1 MKAKKNIIKPTIE
14 KAKTKVEQLN
24 KTIKPKVKDVK
35 KATKVKTQS
44 IKTDTLKPIVNKMK
58 VDFEKS
64 KHIIKEENQKI
75 TNKIVNTKNI
85 LISKI
90 DQPKP
95 FKTTAIIGCQ
105 WGDEGK
111 GKITDYYSQNSDVI
125 VRWSGGDNAGHTI
138 VFDHQKYKLSIIP
151 SGIFN
156 KDSYCVIA
164 NGCVVNPEKL
174 VSEIEYL
181 KAAGFSC
188 QNLRISDR
196 AHIILPYHLAFDEYE
211 EKIKGDKAIGTTKKG
226 IGPCYADKVNRI
238 GIRMGDLLDKERL
251 LELITDNLLIKNKIL
266 KNVYGYEKEFNA
278 QTIYNRLL
286 ELLPYFK
293 DLIIDTGQFLNEQ
306 LVRNKKILFEG
317 AQGTLLDLDH
327 GTYPFV
333 TSSNPSASSIAIG
346 SGISLKAINEIIGVT
361 KAYST
366 RVGAGAF
373 PSEVFGKLADY
384 IRMTGNEYGTVSKRP
399 RRIGWFD
406 AVIAKYSA
414 QINGFTSLAVMLLD
428 VLTGIETLSICTHYT
443 LNGEIIRY
451 IPSQINNFNKCQ
463 PHFITMPGWN
473 EDITNITSYDELPEN
488 AKNYLKKIS
497 ELVGVPIRIFSV
509 GPDRKQ
515 TIFIKE

>member
-1 MKAKKNIIKPTIE
+1 MKPKKNIMKPAIK
-14 KAKTKVEQLN
+14 KTKQKGEQLN
-24 KTIKPKVKDVK
+24 KLVKPKVKAIK
-35 KATKVKTQS
+35 KVIKTKIVT
-44 IKTDTLKPIVNKMK
+44 IKTDVIKSKLDK
-58 VDFEKS
+58 VKINTEKS
-64 KHIIKEENQKI
+64 KNIIANKNQNI
-75 TNKIVNTKNI
+75 NNKIIDTKNI
-85 LISKI
+85 LVSKVN
-90 DQPKP
+90 QPKP
-95 FKTTAIIGCQ
+95 FRTTAIIGCQ

-111 GKITDYYSQNSDVI
+111 GKVTDYYSQNSDII

-156 KDSYCVIA
+156 KNSYCVIG

-181 KAAGFSC
+181 KNAGFSC

-196 AHIILPYHLAFDEYE
+196 AHVILPYHLALDECE
-211 EKIKGDKAIGTTKKG
+211 EKMKGDKAIGTTKKG
-226 IGPCYADKVNRI
+226 IGPCYADKVSRI
-238 GIRMGDLLDKERL
+238 GIRMGDLLDKDRL
-251 LELITDNLLIKNKIL
+251 LELITDNLAIKNKIL
-266 KNVYGYEKEFNA
+266 KNIYGYEKEFNV
-278 QTIYNRLL
+278 QIIYNRLL
-286 ELLPYFK
+286 ELLVNFK

-306 LVRNKKILFEG
+306 LIRNKKILFEG

-346 SGISLKAINEIIGVT
+346 SGISLKTVNEIIGVT

-373 PSEVFGKLADY
+373 PSEIFGKLAEY
-384 IRMTGNEYGTVSKRP
+384 IRTTGNEYGTVSKRP

-414 QINGFTSLAVMLLD
+414 QINGFTGLAVMLLD

-443 LNGEIIRY
+443 LNGEIVRY
-451 IPSQINNFNKCQ
+451 IPSQIANFNKCQ
-463 PHFITMPGWN
+463 PQFITMPGWN
-473 EDITNITSYDELPEN
+473 EDITNIASYDELPEN

-497 ELVGVPIRIFSV
+497 ELVDVPIKMFSV

>member
-1 MKAKKNIIKPTIE
+1 MKTKKNEIKPKLAKVKTNKIKQTNKIVAPKVKAKKLNVIKSTVKKLKVNSEKIKNIIKT
-14 KAKTKVEQLN
+14 KT
-24 KTIKPKVKDVK
+24 PK
-35 KATKVKTQS
+35 
-44 IKTDTLKPIVNKMK
+44 IPYP
-58 VDFEKS
+58 KS
-64 KHIIKEENQKI
+64 
-75 TNKIVNTKNI
+75 VNTV
-85 LISKI
+85 
-90 DQPKP
+90 
-95 FKTTAIIGCQ
+95 AIIGCQ

-111 GKITDYYSQNSDVI
+111 GKITDYYSQNSDII

-156 KDSYCVIA
+156 KNAYCVIA
-164 NGCVVNPEKL
+164 NGCLINPEKL

-181 KAAGFSC
+181 RMAGFSC

-196 AHIILPYHLAFDEYE
+196 AHVILPYHLAFDECE
-211 EKIKGDKAIGTTKKG
+211 ETNRGDKALGTTKKG

-251 LELITDNLLIKNKIL
+251 LQLITDNLIIKNKIL
-266 KNVYGYEKEFNA
+266 KNIYGYEKEFNA
-278 QTIYNRLL
+278 QVIYNRLL
-286 ELLPYFK
+286 ELLVNFK
-293 DLIIDTGQFLNEQ
+293 DLIIDTSQFLNEQ

-346 SGISLKAINEIIGVT
+346 AGISLKAVNEIIGVT

-366 RVGAGAF
+366 RVGAGPF
-373 PSEVFGKLADY
+373 PSEIFGKTADY
-384 IRMTGNEYGTVSKRP
+384 IRTVGNEYGTVSKRP

-414 QINGFTSLAVMLLD
+414 QINGFTSLAIMLLD
-428 VLTGIETLSICTHYT
+428 VLSKIETLNICTHYT
-443 LNGEIIRY
+443 LNGEIIKY
-451 IPSQINNFNKCQ
+451 IPSQIANFSKCQ

-473 EDITNITSYDELPEN
+473 EDISNITSYEQLPEN

-497 ELVGVPIRIFSV
+497 EIVGVPITIFSV
-509 GPDRKQ
+509 GPDRSQ